1 MKKLQKL
8 RERKAPKDDIMQLFS
23 KAEKASTGNESYEWL
38 VEATEPIDP
47 KYTNETF
54 NQGERIRKQLEE
66 VLDSK
71 YSCEFEYQGS
81 VTNDTHVRF
90 HSDIDLLLL
99 HGVYTT
105 YPTGHPIENPVTDEI
120 VCNALVDLR
129 SASTKIL
136 RARFPTAKVDD
147 TKSKAVVVSGGSLT
161 RDVDVVICNWW
172 NTQEYLANRILAN
185 RGIKVLD
192 ISTPQTRI
200 ANKPFLHNWHLNSK
214 DDVVGGGL
222 RKAIRLLKNLKY
234 DKDPEAVISSYDI
247 AALVWNMEP
256 QDLNVRPGSYLQLAK
271 NISLFM
277 NRLTKDTV
285 FRDSLKVPNGTRK
298 VFGSDGAT
306 LVSLKE
312 ITWELDHLIGN
323 ISSKDSYLITLSEK
337 MAGFEKLA
345 RWREA
350 RASKVRDEITRLT
363 KLR

>member
-1 MKKLQKL
+1 
-8 RERKAPKDDIMQLFS
+8 
-23 KAEKASTGNESYEWL
+23 
-38 VEATEPIDP
+38 
-47 KYTNETF
+47 
-54 NQGERIRKQLEE
+54 
-66 VLDSK
+66 
-71 YSCEFEYQGS
+71 
-81 VTNDTHVRF
+81 
-90 HSDIDLLLL
+90 
-99 HGVYTT
+99 
-105 YPTGHPIENPVTDEI
+105 
-120 VCNALVDLR
+120 
-129 SASTKIL
+129 
-136 RARFPTAKVDD
+136 
-147 TKSKAVVVSGGSLT
+147 
-161 RDVDVVICNWW
+161 
-172 NTQEYLANRILAN
+172 
-185 RGIKVLD
+185 VLD